1 MFILDLHKEDLY
13 GRGKMQEDANRV
25 KDTKKYQERRNLA
38 FQNANMFISNNNNP
52 FLVSPYSYPTNV
64 AKQTEVT
71 NISSLISTFIGN
83 LSSII
88 DLSTYTLAIST
99 ITNIASDIPG
109 TVTISTFHIV
119 LNAPSTTIK
128 ADLTVDGDSYFI
140 GNTFFNNISTGYL
153 TASIAD
159 ISSLNVSTINVNDEV
174 LNFLTINSTLN
185 ASTISTNNFFASNGL
200 ISSLTVSTLTGNA
213 GTFNSTLNISSMSAT
228 GPITFTTMSGSTISV
243 STLTVNSTLNISSM
257 SATGSISFITLTG
270 STITTNSLTVNS
282 TIFAST
288 LELHTIDVSTVNAY
302 DINVSTINAFAINVS
317 TVNAY
322 TTNTSTVNAHTI
334 GVSSMSATGLITYNK
349 LSGNELIFSS
359 FCMIPSTISTG
370 VSTPLNSSILICLN
384 GSYWKIPI
392 QPA

>member
-185 ASTISTNNFFASNGL
+185 ASTISTNNFFASNGV